1 MEHTK
6 HVLVFRKPILLIYK
20 KVGIWNNHLW
30 VVMETDL
37 SKISQMLKRGAMIP
51 FWFLHFFPFEKP
63 YQTYVR
69 RFSVGSF
76 IKKMVVVQIVR
87 TEAPLFFSS
96 TFVYPKFDNELEQIK
111 HCRHHKFD
119 TNPNFFIWNNICFE
133 GNWIPS
139 VFQGE
144 MMLTVKIMPAFAE
157 KGRENINFIFRF
169 GIEGRALK
177 NFVFASSVLFYDVTH
192 GWIFEGPMSLWW
204 CG

>member
-1 MEHTK
+1 MIIAKIIISVNAEFREVIWDAASFFLVWLMMILMVHTK

-51 FWFLHFFPFEKP
+51 FWFLHFFPLRNHIKRTFDDS
-63 YQTYVR
+63 QLVLL
-69 RFSVGSF
+69 S
-76 IKKMVVVQIVR
+76 KKMVVVQIVR

-144 MMLTVKIMPAFAE
+144 MMLIV
-157 KGRENINFIFRF
+157 
-169 GIEGRALK
+169 
-177 NFVFASSVLFYDVTH
+177 
-192 GWIFEGPMSLWW
+192 
-204 CG
+204 